1 MASCGLQDTL
11 TVLKVLQVQ
20 EQSSTTLN
28 YVFFLQG
35 EIWSSCMNPKRERLS
50 CHIDDT
56 KLCGHVNLKEDK
68 DILQKDLVRLD
79 Q

>member
-1 MASCGLQDTL
+1 
-11 TVLKVLQVQ
+11 
-20 EQSSTTLN
+20 
-28 YVFFLQG
+28 
-35 EIWSSCMNPKRERLS
+35 MNPKRERLS